1 MAQSWWQWL
10 RGWWNI
16 GTLGGFSRLYDTI
29 SKIRARHGTRL
40 RAAQTAGAADSH
52 ESQRRGRE
60 VFRRKVG
67 HTPRHYPVRRSALYP
82 TLVCA
87 VLSCLP
93 SELCACPAQGA
104 HLLCTTEFTGA
115 HILMIVTV
123 LKFDMFLL

>member
-1 MAQSWWQWL
+1 MVPFLVTRYVGTFRVFDANVTISMAQGWRLLAQ
-10 RGWWNI
+10 GWWNI

-67 HTPRHYPVRRSALYP
+67 HTPRHYPVRGKGRGRITFTYGNCYITS
-82 TLVCA
+82 
-87 VLSCLP
+87 SLP
-93 SELCACPAQGA
+93 
-104 HLLCTTEFTGA
+104 
-115 HILMIVTV
+115 
-123 LKFDMFLL
+123 